1 MGLLAL
7 LLLDVLT
14 YHNDLARTG
23 QNLTETVLTP
33 QNVNVSQ
40 FGKRVTYPVDGQVYA
55 QPLIYNGSVYVATEH
70 DSVYAFSEGG
80 PSWKVSLLPAGATTV
95 PNGDVSCGQITPE
108 IGITATPVI
117 DSATGTIYV
126 VAMSKEAGAYVH
138 RLHALDT
145 ATGAERPGSP
155 VTVTASVPGKG
166 DGGNTV
172 SFIPKNY
179 KERAG
184 LVLANGLIY
193 TTWASHC
200 DAFVYHGWVMAY
212 DPKTLM
218 QVAVYNNTPNA
229 RGASFWTSGA
239 APAADAAGNVYVVGG
254 NGGFD
259 GDKSGIDLGNSFVK
273 LTPQLSTV
281 DYFAPYNYDALNAK
295 DLDIGSSGA
304 VLLPD
309 AAGSVAHP
317 HLMVSAG
324 KEGRI
329 YLLDRDNMGKFQAGS
344 DSQIVQSILGAVS
357 PLFGIPV
364 YFNNTLYFSGAGD
377 SAKAFSIADGQMS
390 TVPTSAT
397 AAKFSGFGAVPSVS
411 ANGTANGILWVTSSN
426 GLSAYAASD
435 LTRLLYNGNTLG
447 SYVKFST
454 PTIANGKV
462 YVGTQNSLAIYGL
475 AANAA
480 PVGVNAASF
489 QPGVSPG
496 SIFSIFGSGFT
507 TAAAAQA
514 AGYPL
519 PFSLA
524 GVSVSVGGKAA
535 ALYYA
540 GPTQINAQV
549 PVDIPANLQTLII
562 NTPAGAVNGGTLVVQ
577 ATAPGIFAIAPS
589 QPAITNQT
597 GALNSLSAPAAPG
610 STVSVFVTGIGDV
623 DLPVVTGAA
632 ALATVLSKAK
642 AIVSAT
648 VNRADA
654 TIQFAGLAPG
664 FAGLAQI
671 NIAVPSTLTPGN
683 YPLVLNVGGVAANTV
698 NLAVR

>member
-33 QNVNVSQ
+33 QNVNAAQ
-40 FGKRVTYPVDGQVYA
+40 FGKRVTYPVDGLVYA

-95 PNGDVSCGQITPE
+95 PNGDVNCGQITPE

-117 DSATGTIYV
+117 DPATNTIYV
-126 VAMSKEAGAYVH
+126 VAMSKEAGGYVH

-145 ATGAERPGSP
+145 ATGEERAGSP
-155 VTVTASVPGKG
+155 VMIAASVPGKG

-172 SFIPKNY
+172 AFIPKNY

-200 DAFVYHGWVMAY
+200 DEFVYHGWVMAY
-212 DPKTLM
+212 DLKTLM

-229 RGASFWTSGA
+229 RGASFWSSGA
-239 APAADAAGNVYVVGG
+239 APAVDAAGNVYVIGG

-273 LTPQLSTV
+273 LTPQLGTV

-309 AAGSVAHP
+309 AAGSGAHP

-329 YLLDRDNMGKFQAGS
+329 YLLDRDSMGKFQAGS
-344 DSQIVQSILGAVS
+344 DSQIVQSVLGAIS

-377 SAKAFSIADGQMS
+377 NAKAFSVANGQMS
-390 TVPTSAT
+390 TAPTSAT
-397 AAKFSGFGAVPSVS
+397 AARFSGFGTVPSVS
-411 ANGTANGILWVTSSN
+411 ANGTANGILWVTSGA
-426 GLSAYAASD
+426 GLSAYDATD
-435 LTRLLYNGNTLG
+435 LTKLLYNSNTLG

-462 YVGTQNSLAIYGL
+462 YAGTQNSLAIYGL

-489 QPGVSPG
+489 QPGVAPG

-514 AGYPL
+514 PGYPL

-524 GVSVSVGGKAA
+524 GVSVSVGGKPAP
-535 ALYYA
+535 LYYA

-577 ATAPGIFAIAPS
+577 ATAPGIFAITPS

-597 GALNSLSAPAAPG
+597 GTLNSLSAPAAPG
-610 STVSVFVTGIGDV
+610 STISIFVTGIGDV
-623 DLPVVTGAA
+623 DLPVATGVAA
-632 ALATVLSKAK
+632 PATVLSKAK
-642 AIVSAT
+642 AIVSAM
-648 VNRADA
+648 VNRVDA
-654 TIQFAGLAPG
+654 TVQFAGLAPG
-664 FAGLAQI
+664 FAGLGQI
-671 NIAVPSTLTPGN
+671 NITVPVALGAGN
-683 YPLVLNVGGVAANTV
+683 YPLVVNVGGVAANTV
-698 NLAVR
+698 NLEVR

>member
-33 QNVNVSQ
+33 QNVNAGQ

-254 NGGFD
+254 NGGFN

-357 PLFGIPV
+357 PLFG
-364 YFNNTLYFSGAGD
+364 
-377 SAKAFSIADGQMS
+377 
-390 TVPTSAT
+390 
-397 AAKFSGFGAVPSVS
+397 
-411 ANGTANGILWVTSSN
+411 
-426 GLSAYAASD
+426 
-435 LTRLLYNGNTLG
+435 
-447 SYVKFST
+447 
-454 PTIANGKV
+454 
-462 YVGTQNSLAIYGL
+462 
-475 AANAA
+475 
-480 PVGVNAASF
+480 
-489 QPGVSPG
+489 
-496 SIFSIFGSGFT
+496 
-507 TAAAAQA
+507 
-514 AGYPL
+514 
-519 PFSLA
+519 
-524 GVSVSVGGKAA
+524 
-535 ALYYA
+535 
-540 GPTQINAQV
+540 V
-549 PVDIPANLQTLII
+549 PV
-562 NTPAGAVNGGTLVVQ
+562 
-577 ATAPGIFAIAPS
+577 
-589 QPAITNQT
+589 
-597 GALNSLSAPAAPG
+597 
-610 STVSVFVTGIGDV
+610 
-623 DLPVVTGAA
+623 
-632 ALATVLSKAK
+632 
-642 AIVSAT
+642 
-648 VNRADA
+648 
-654 TIQFAGLAPG
+654 
-664 FAGLAQI
+664 
-671 NIAVPSTLTPGN
+671 
-683 YPLVLNVGGVAANTV
+683 
-698 NLAVR
+698 